1 MCSAIRWICVFALI
15 PALVVPTYTQGRT
28 FTKVKYMVPVGDKSK
43 PVKAR
48 LRFSEQSVQVHNAK
62 TGSVLKEIKYS
73 DISGATYSMGKHP
86 RWKEKHALQIDLGLL
101 DDLLGLLAKSKK
113 HWFTI
118 QTSKKQDYMVLRLDK
133 KNSRQVIHALE
144 SSADLEVERI
154 WE

>member
-28 FTKVKYMVPVGDKSK
+28 FTKVKYLVPAGDKSK

-73 DISGATYSMGKHP
+73 NVSAATYSMGEHP
-86 RWKEKHALQIDLGLL
+86 RWKERHALQIDLGLL
-101 DDLLGLLAKSKK
+101 DDLRRLFAKSKK
-113 HWFTI
+113 HWLTI

-133 KNSRQVIHALE
+133 KNSRQVIYALE
-144 SSADLEVERI
+144 SSADVEVERI